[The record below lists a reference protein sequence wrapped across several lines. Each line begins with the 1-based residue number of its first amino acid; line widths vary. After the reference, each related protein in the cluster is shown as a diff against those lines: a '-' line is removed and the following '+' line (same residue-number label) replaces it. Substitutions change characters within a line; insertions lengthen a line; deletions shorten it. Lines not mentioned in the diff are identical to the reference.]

1 MEGCGATGRI
11 RRAAFTRRSHDRF
24 RPAVRDL
31 QARRPAPPRSGTAA
45 ALVDRPAPSRPDHL
59 RGQGAS
65 SRRPGQARAPAGVHG
80 RAGSQLRGQDRLPR
94 GLRAPPGA
102 SPGRR
107 RRPVAQSATGAAR
120 GLRHERHEGGA
131 ERGAAAGNAG
141 WLVGRR
147 IHGRERMGDTARV
160 GGRGPGPTGHG
171 ASVWPARRQS
181 SADVLRSTP
190 WPALRG
196 VGTYDERGA
205 GGRGGTLHHA
215 PDASGI
221 RHTVLR
227 SRCGRR
233 SESRRSTTVANEDA
247 LKTRVLHVTAEL
259 WPYARTGGLGQAVAG
274 LADYQ
279 AASGTETHVVL
290 PLYREAREHAGTI
303 EPFCDPFT
311 VESGGGRV
319 EVRCWRRTA
328 ESNFKTLFLEHDPSF
343 DRAGI
348 YGDSSGDFPDNHRR
362 FALFASAAIEIAR
375 RIGQGNLILH
385 AHDWHAALV
394 PVFLRRVYRD
404 EPELQRL
411 PAVLTVHNGG
421 FQGVFPREVM
431 SDIALPADLWS
442 PAYMEWYGRLD
453 YLKGGLVFAD
463 MVTTVS
469 PTHAFEL
476 LTDVGGFGLQHT
488 FRQLDDRLV
497 GIRNGIDV
505 EAWDPKHD
513 TLIPERFSA
522 DDLSGKV
529 QCKAMLQEE
538 WELPRR

>member
-1 MEGCGATGRI
+1 VT
-11 RRAAFTRRSHDRF
+11 
-24 RPAVRDL
+24 
-31 QARRPAPPRSGTAA
+31 
-45 ALVDRPAPSRPDHL
+45 
-59 RGQGAS
+59 
-65 SRRPGQARAPAGVHG
+65 
-80 RAGSQLRGQDRLPR
+80 
-94 GLRAPPGA
+94 
-102 SPGRR
+102 
-107 RRPVAQSATGAAR
+107 
-120 GLRHERHEGGA
+120 
-131 ERGAAAGNAG
+131 
-141 WLVGRR
+141 
-147 IHGRERMGDTARV
+147 
-160 GGRGPGPTGHG
+160 
-171 ASVWPARRQS
+171 
-181 SADVLRSTP
+181 
-190 WPALRG
+190 
-196 VGTYDERGA
+196 
-205 GGRGGTLHHA
+205 
-215 PDASGI
+215 
-221 RHTVLR
+221 
-227 SRCGRR
+227 
-233 SESRRSTTVANEDA
+233 
-247 LKTRVLHVTAEL
+247 TRVLHVTAEL

-290 PLYREAREHAGTI
+290 PLYREAREHAGAI

-442 PAYMEWYGRLD
+442 PQYMEWYGRLD

-513 TLIPERFSA
+513 TLIPERFSTG
-522 DDLSGKV
+522 DLSGKV

-538 WELPRR
+538 WGLPRRADVPLFGMSARLVAQKGLDQIVASQSLRQLDAQFLFLGAGEQQFEDALRQLAARYPTRIGLNTAFTDALEHRLLAGADFLMMPSLYEPCGLTQMRAQLYGALPVARRVGGLADTIEDGVTGVLYDAYSPEAFDRAVQRAVVMYQDRPWFTELARGAMRKDFSWREPAKAYAAVYRRALASRALPPTAAPRAAKARAPRKREPSPSGKGGRGGGRGVNARR